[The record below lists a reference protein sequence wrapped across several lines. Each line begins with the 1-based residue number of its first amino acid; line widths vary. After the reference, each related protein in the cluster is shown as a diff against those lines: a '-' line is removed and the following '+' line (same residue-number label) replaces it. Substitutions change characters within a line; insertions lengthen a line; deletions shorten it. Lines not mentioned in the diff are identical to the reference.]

1 MPHSAMFK
9 AALLA
14 ITLSAFSSTTSIADS
29 PRPINIPAS
38 DLTTALELLERQSGV
53 EIIYRPELLR
63 GLRTEGVTGTLS
75 SEDAV
80 SILLK
85 GTRLKLQ
92 SDRSGIL
99 LITVETAATG
109 AAAASGEKKASAK
122 PVDQVAST
130 NHLQSAGVDSAMPMA
145 SNPIPLSQ
153 VTVEGHL
160 LEEKARS
167 FVMKVTG
174 ASGFFMDAPVQ
185 LWRRPI
191 CPYIAGLPHEEGQF
205 VYDHLEAVLTSIGVP
220 RGKVGCHPN
229 FFFIVTAEPE
239 TVLNGAWKRNGHLF
253 GDVSPSIVKQFIRTP
268 RPVRVWYNNILSGED
283 SPAVGTAHIP
293 ALMSDPMLAESQ
305 FGGIPGIEHDGNG
318 VRARFVA
325 FNDLLAVVAIVDPT
339 KLQGIDWTQVVE
351 YVVMAGL
358 TRIDPDVDLGD
369 TPSILHLFT
378 AAAGARPAGL
388 SEWDRFFLKEL
399 YSTDP
404 TLRSQRFEVSHR
416 MASDLQTRRNP
427 RY

>member
-9 AALLA
+9 AASLA
-14 ITLSAFSSTTSIADS
+14 ITLSAFLSTTAIADS
-29 PRPINIPAS
+29 PRPVNIPAS
-38 DLTTALELLERQSGV
+38 DLTTALELLEKQSGM

-92 SDRSGIL
+92 SDQSGVL
-99 LITVETAATG
+99 LITEEVG
-109 AAAASGEKKASAK
+109 ASGVAAASAEKRASAK
-122 PVDQVAST
+122 PVNQSAST
-130 NHLQSAGVDSAMPMA
+130 NHLQSAGTDSATPMV
-145 SNPIPLSQ
+145 SNPTSLSQ

-167 FVMKVTG
+167 FVMNVTG

-191 CPYIAGLPHEEGQF
+191 CPYVAGLPRQEGQF
-205 VYDHLEAVLTSIGVP
+205 AFDHLEAVLTSIGVP

-239 TVLNGAWKRNGHLF
+239 SVLNGAWKRNWHLF
-253 GDVSPSIVKQFIRTP
+253 GDASPSIVKQFIRTP

-283 SPAVGTAHIP
+283 SPAAGAAHIP
-293 ALMSDPMLAESQ
+293 ALMNDPLLAESL
-305 FGGIPGIEHDGNG
+305 FGAIPSIEHDGNG

-339 KLQGIDWTQVVE
+339 KLQGVDWTQVVE
-351 YVVMAGL
+351 YVVIAGL
-358 TRIDPDVDLGD
+358 TRVDPDVDLGD

-399 YSTDP
+399 YGTDP

-416 MASDLQTRRNP
+416 MVSDLQRASRE
-427 RY
+427 